1 MKPRERLAL
10 EILEAMRRG
19 ERFTVAA
26 LLQGMLAFRREQ
38 KAIVDLLGRN
48 PKEGVALAVLI
59 SLSPWFFK
67 EEGGGDRKRLLAPVY
82 EALRGV
88 PLEKEE
94 RESVVRFFQEATWP
108 EIRFLRQLTK
118 RLGVEVEVRDL
129 VYAMSWLTRHR
140 TALTRLGVGQ
150 FVGVE
155 RAEAKEAS

>member
-1 MKPRERLAL
+1 MKAKERLAL

-59 SLSPWFFK
+59 SLSPWLFK
-67 EEGGGDRKRLLAPVY
+67 EEGGGDRKRLLTPMY

-94 RESVVRFFQEATWP
+94 RESVVRFFQEAVWP

-140 TALTRLGVGQ
+140 RTLTRLGVGQ
-150 FVGVE
+150 FMEVE
-155 RAEAKEAS
+155 RAKAKEAS